1 MTVLPDLQ
9 SAEWRHGQR
18 PSTGLCCWESVACV
32 QLRWRTCSVFQVM
45 SCCNWQPRALCS
57 IMCSIKCT
65 YAAPTALHRLQS
77 EGHWLNKHGGMRQQ
91 SMFGIPWAEEGG
103 KLKFSFFFK
112 KTKKSLLAFYQNMSS
127 FIAAV
132 LLLLKETLIITS
144 SIFSSSGIKEA
155 IFLLRW
161 KALKVGVNKS
171 SLKSFH
177 CWIKKYCEDKL
188 SFPQQLWSSQLD
200 ANILFNS
207 TQGAGVAIMA
217 YILLHLVFIYT

>member
-77 EGHWLNKHGGMRQQ
+77 EGHWLNKHGRMRQQ
-91 SMFGIPWAEEGG
+91 STFGIPWAEEGG

-112 KTKKSLLAFYQNMSS
+112 KTKKSLLACRLNDYLSKHEQ
-127 FIAAV
+127 
-132 LLLLKETLIITS
+132 
-144 SIFSSSGIKEA
+144 
-155 IFLLRW
+155 
-161 KALKVGVNKS
+161 
-171 SLKSFH
+171 FH
-177 CWIKKYCEDKL
+177 CCCAATAER
-188 SFPQQLWSSQLD
+188 D
-200 ANILFNS
+200 AYNNLF
-207 TQGAGVAIMA
+207 
-217 YILLHLVFIYT
+217 HLFFQWY

>member
-1 MTVLPDLQ
+1 ME
-9 SAEWRHGQR
+9 EWGNNLRLGFHEQKKEGNLNLVSFSKKQKK
-18 PSTGLCCWESVACV
+18 AC
-32 QLRWRTCSVFQVM
+32 SH
-45 SCCNWQPRALCS
+45 
-57 IMCSIKCT
+57 
-65 YAAPTALHRLQS
+65 AAWT
-77 EGHWLNKHGGMRQQ
+77 
-91 SMFGIPWAEEGG
+91 II
-103 KLKFSFFFK
+103 
-112 KTKKSLLAFYQNMSS
+112 YQNMSS